1 MEWWGWLAATLAAV
15 VLIANAIR
23 GVRDVFA
30 PARTMGERMR
40 ELEKHDKKDIERFAV
55 IEQRFCEQEGTN
67 QAILK
72 GLVALINHE
81 LDGNSVDGLRKTCNE
96 LLTQIIER

>member
-40 ELEKHDKKDIERFAV
+40 ELEKHDKR
-55 IEQRFCEQEGTN
+55 
-67 QAILK
+67 
-72 GLVALINHE
+72 H
-81 LDGNSVDGLRKTCNE
+81 
-96 LLTQIIER
+96 